1 MGAGRTVKILYA
13 VADFI
18 TRWLQPFVAFAAL
31 LSGGFLT
38 YNFES
43 LKERYPNWHG
53 PLETIESNL
62 PTAFVITAVTSFL
75 LTILVSWKTKR
86 LSAMQKA
93 VEKSKKETE
102 DLKKSSDAEIDD
114 LRDKY
119 AQQTEELSN
128 VIVILC
134 DGLMLNLANKLELE
148 QNSQVRLSLYVHD
161 SKRRVFIPCGRY
173 SRNPTYARPG
183 RTSYPDNQ
191 GCIEKGWSNGWH
203 FDNQVPG
210 ESQPVRRRE
219 YNLRNYNM
227 PHEVTDNMKMKS
239 MLYAVKRL
247 DTYED
252 NQIAVIVVEALDP
265 NAFTK
270 DKLHDTLQ
278 GSVIDYARVIRDLRA
293 YVPNPETARESGL

>member
-1 MGAGRTVKILYA
+1 MGTGRTVKIFHA
-13 VADFI
+13 VIDFI
-18 TRWLQPFVAFAAL
+18 TRWLQPLVAFVAL

-38 YNFES
+38 YNFAN
-43 LKERYPNWHG
+43 LRERYPNWRG
-53 PLETIESNL
+53 PLEAIESNL
-62 PTAFVITAVTSFL
+62 PTAFVITAVTSFV
-75 LTILVSWKTKR
+75 LTILVSWKAKK
-86 LSAMQKA
+86 LSVMQKI
-93 VEKSKKETE
+93 VEESKKESK
-102 DLKKSSDAEIDD
+102 DIKISSDAEIES
-114 LRDKY
+114 LREKY

-148 QNSQVRLSLYVHD
+148 QDSQVRLSLYVHD
-161 SKRRVFIPCGRY
+161 GKKRVFIPCGRY

-210 ESQPVRRRE
+210 ESQPVRRRD
-219 YNLRNYNM
+219 YNLRNYNI
-227 PHEVTDNMKMKS
+227 PHETTDKMTMKS
-239 MLYAVKRL
+239 TLYAVKRL